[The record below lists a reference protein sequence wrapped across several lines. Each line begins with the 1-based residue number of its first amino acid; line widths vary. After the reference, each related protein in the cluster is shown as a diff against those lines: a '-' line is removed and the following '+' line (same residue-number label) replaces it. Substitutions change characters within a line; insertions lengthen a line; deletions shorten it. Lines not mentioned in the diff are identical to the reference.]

1 MADVLGLHLV
11 QGLDMV
17 STPRRSALARLDG
30 EGRLTALD
38 LAGPDEE
45 ILALARGDDAAA
57 LVVDAPLE
65 VPDDRGRRDVEAVL
79 AWCDIT
85 AFPVSL
91 RRLEKV
97 HGGAR
102 GVALAPALDRPGRA
116 LRETIPDAVLRQIAW
131 ERDHPLGAAPLDL
144 EEYRAAWLTVR
155 APAFRAKGAGRARPE
170 GIVAAWRILGE
181 VLDLA
186 GWAPAPP
193 SGDWAAINDA
203 ARIDALCC
211 AYAAL
216 RMGRSDAHA
225 SIGAPGHGQMTLP
238 ADANLA
244 GRIALTLARLRGEG
258 AIRI

>member
-1 MADVLGLHLV
+1 MRDVLGLHLV

-17 STPRRSALARLDG
+17 PTPRRSALARLDH

-45 ILALARGDDAAA
+45 ILALVEPIHAVA

-65 VPDDRGRRDVEAVL
+65 VPDDRGRRDVEVVL

-91 RRLEKV
+91 RLLEKV
-97 HGGAR
+97 YGGAR
-102 GVALAPALDRPGRA
+102 GLALAPALDRPGRA

-131 ERDHPLGAAPLDL
+131 ERDHPAGAAPLDL
-144 EEYRAAWLTVR
+144 ADYRARGT
-155 APAFRAKGAGRARPE
+155 GRARPD
-170 GIVAAWRILGE
+170 GIVAAWRLLAE
-181 VLDLA
+181 VLDLG
-186 GWAPAPP
+186 GWTPGPP
-193 SGDWAAINDA
+193 SDDWSAINDA

-211 AYAAL
+211 AYAGL
-216 RMGRSDAHA
+216 RMQRVGASA
-225 SIGAPGHGQMTLP
+225 SIGAPGHGQLTLP

-244 GRIALTLARLRGEG
+244 GRIALTLERLRAEG

>member
-1 MADVLGLHLV
+1 MDDVLGLHLV

-17 STPRRSALARLDG
+17 STPRRSALARLDD

-38 LAGPDEE
+38 LAGPDDE
-45 ILALARGDDAAA
+45 IVALVEGDDAVA

-131 ERDHPLGAAPLDL
+131 EREHPAGTAPLDL
-144 EEYRAAWLTVR
+144 ADYRAAWLAVR
-155 APAFRAKGAGRARPE
+155 APVFRPKGTGRARPE
-170 GIVAAWRILGE
+170 GIVAAWRLLGE
-181 VLDLA
+181 VLDLG
-186 GWAPAPP
+186 GWAPGPP
-193 SGDWAAINDA
+193 SDDWAAINDA

-211 AYAAL
+211 AFAAR
-216 RMGRSDAHA
+216 RMHRGGAHA
-225 SIGAPGHGQMTLP
+225 PIGAPGHGRLTLP

-244 GRIALTLARLRGEG
+244 GRIALTVERLRGEG

>member
-1 MADVLGLHLV
+1 MGDVLGLHLL

-17 STPRRSALARLDG
+17 ATPRRSALARLDR

-45 ILALARGDDAAA
+45 ILALVRGDEAVA
-57 LVVDAPLE
+57 LVVDAPLA

-85 AFPVSL
+85 AFPVSR
-91 RRLEKV
+91 RRLDTV

-116 LRETIPDAVLRQIAW
+116 LRETVPDAVLRQIAW
-131 ERDHPLGAAPLDL
+131 ERVHPPGAAAL
-144 EEYRAAWLTVR
+144 ELADYRAAWLAVR
-155 APAFRAKGAGRARPE
+155 APAFRAKGTGRARPQ
-170 GIVAAWRILGE
+170 GIVAAWRLLGE
-181 VLDLA
+181 VLDLG
-186 GWAPAPP
+186 GWAPGP
-193 SGDWAAINDA
+193 SSDDWAAINDA

-216 RMGRSDAHA
+216 RSRSAGAHVL
-225 SIGAPGHGQMTLP
+225 IGAPGHGCVTLP

-244 GRIALTLARLRGEG
+244 GRVALTLERLRGEG
-258 AIRI
+258 AIRF

>member
-1 MADVLGLHLV
+1 MGDVLGLHLV

-17 STPRRSALARLDG
+17 PTPRRSALARLDDD
-30 EGRLTALD
+30 GRLTALD

-45 ILALARGDDAAA
+45 ILALVEPLDAVA

-79 AWCDIT
+79 AWCDVT

-97 HGGAR
+97 YGGAR
-102 GVALAPALDRPGRA
+102 GLALAPALDRPGRA

-131 ERDHPLGAAPLDL
+131 ERDHPAGAAALDL
-144 EEYRAAWLTVR
+144 GDYRAAWLAVR
-155 APAFRAKGAGRARPE
+155 APVFRAKGTGRARPD
-170 GIVAAWRILGE
+170 GIVAAWRLLAG
-181 VLDLA
+181 VLDLG
-186 GWAPAPP
+186 GWTPGPP
-193 SGDWAAINDA
+193 SDDWSAINDA
-203 ARIDALCC
+203 ARVDALCC

-216 RMGRSDAHA
+216 RMQRAEASA
-225 SIGAPGHGQMTLP
+225 SIGAPGHGQLTLP

-244 GRIALTLARLRGEG
+244 GRIAFTLERLRAEG